1 MRHLSHTTHYIAG
14 MPRSTALRTTLATTA
29 AAVALSLAPAA
40 PTASAAPAPALPGA
54 ATATSMATSMAP
66 VRAKARHDR
75 GWAELTTYRRAIL
88 EGCRPPRDGAFRR
101 LVLRLRNAHDKRL
114 RRAEVT
120 FKDRAYSLP
129 WSGDSR
135 TPWVRAGRAA
145 PLAHVS
151 TTGRLVTQR
160 FRVRLRTR
168 HDVSPA
174 RSLRWSD
181 VPTCRR
187 GRRH

>member
-1 MRHLSHTTHYIAG
+1 MT
-14 MPRSTALRTTLATTA
+14 RSAALRTALATTA
-29 AAVALSLAPAA
+29 AGVALSLAPCV
-40 PTASAAPAPALPGA
+40 PTAGAAPAPATTAISA
-54 ATATSMATSMAP
+54 ATAQTL
-66 VRAKARHDR
+66 VLARPHRDR

-129 WSGDSR
+129 WNGDSR
-135 TPWVRAGRAA
+135 TTWVKAGRAA

-174 RSLRWSD
+174 RSLRWND

-187 GRRH
+187 GRRG